1 MHASQDLDE
10 FQESFWKYHMDL
22 VEQGGDGEGGIIDF
36 KSGTPTGGQLPLAR
50 IKKVMKSDDQVK
62 VPIMTLALHE
72 SDC

>member
-1 MHASQDLDE
+1 
-10 FQESFWKYHMDL
+10 MDL